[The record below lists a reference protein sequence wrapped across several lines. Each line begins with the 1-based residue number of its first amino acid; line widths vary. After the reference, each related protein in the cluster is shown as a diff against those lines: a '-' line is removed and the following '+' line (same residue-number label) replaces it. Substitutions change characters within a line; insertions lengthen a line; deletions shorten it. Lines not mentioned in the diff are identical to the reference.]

1 MDILTFALL
10 CQLIEE
16 ILQKKMSLD
25 NTKCI
30 PGEGLLDLYGF
41 VTKANPASVANLDT
55 GQQN

>member
-1 MDILTFALL
+1 
-10 CQLIEE
+10 
-16 ILQKKMSLD
+16 MSLD

-55 GQQN
+55 EQQN